1 MAISVGDRIPDVK
14 VKTGTPEGVRDVS
27 TAELLRGKKV
37 VLFGVPGAFT
47 GTCSTQHLPS
57 YVELADDLKAKGVDL
72 VACTAVNDISV
83 LTAWGKEHGT
93 EGKVQLLA
101 DGNGDLA
108 RALGLELDARA
119 FGMGIRSQR
128 YAAVFEDGVLRSLVT
143 DVPNQVTGTGAQ
155 AVLRS
160 L

>member
-1 MAISVGDRIPDVK
+1 MAISVGDRMPDVK
-14 VKTGTPEGVRDVS
+14 VKTNGPEGVRDVS
-27 TAELLRGKKV
+27 TAELLSGKKV

-83 LTAWGKEHGT
+83 LNAWGKEHGT
-93 EGKVQLLA
+93 EGKVTLLA

-128 YAAVFEDGVLRSLVT
+128 YAAVFEDGVLRSLAI
-143 DVPNQVTGTGAQ
+143 DVPNQVSATGAQ
-155 AVLRS
+155 AILKS